1 MKIFSNK
8 YSIVTGATG
17 LLGPFHAEALAE
29 KNFNLI
35 LIDLDYKK
43 LELIKKKTSEKIQKN
58 KISNFCLRYKIYEKR
73 R

>member
-29 KNFNLI
+29 ENYNLI

-43 LELIKKKTSEKIQKN
+43 LDTIKKKTSEKI
-58 KISNFCLRYKIYEKR
+58 
-73 R
+73 

>member
-29 KNFNLI
+29 ENYNLI
-35 LIDLDYKK
+35 LIDLDYTK
-43 LELIKKKTSEKIQKN
+43 LEAIKINTI
-58 KISNFCLRYKIYEKR
+58 
-73 R
+73 

>member
-29 KNFNLI
+29 ENFNLI

-43 LELIKKKTSEKIQKN
+43 LDVVKKTSEKIQKN
-58 KISNFCLRYKIYEKR
+58 KISDICL
-73 R
+73 